1 VTGGYWLI
9 ASDGGV
15 FSFNAP
21 FLGSLGGVHLNQPVV
36 GVAAAPTG
44 HGYYLV
50 ASDGGVFAFG
60 PGATFQG
67 STGNIHLNQPIVGM
81 SLG

>member
-1 VTGGYWLI
+1 M
-9 ASDGGV
+9 

-21 FLGSLGGVHLNQPVV
+21 FLGSLGGTALNNRSSGSPPS
-36 GVAAAPTG
+36 PTG
-44 HGYYLV
+44 DGYYLV
-50 ASDGGVFAFG
+50 ASDGGLFAFG

-67 STGNIHLNQPIVGM
+67 STGKIHLNQPIVGM